1 MKKRFFAMFLA
12 TAMALSLVS
21 ISAANVSVSSTA
33 SNPKTDISPK
43 TASEIV
49 ALSFMKNSLN
59 SNIEISET
67 TPFYDL
73 DGNITAYCVSFHLS
87 QEPKGYVLISLLTS
101 EDPIVEFSFEGP
113 GLVDTIQRSTQSK
126 LSRTPTINSNFETSP
141 IYYLGAGALFLQ
153 DSSNSYLYDVVTKEQ
168 YSFSDI
174 DSQYNSAALTV
185 SPYSFSIA
193 DGILDWA
200 NSSINTNSV
209 YKITG
214 FGNGSDYW
222 LMTDLAGPTESV
234 CAPTAATN
242 LMWYW
247 GVQRGH
253 TWVLNSSKTGLALA
267 KLIFGNMKH
276 NMWTSSSLGTLDSA
290 VRGAY
295 VNYLSPKGKNYNTKI
310 VTQNNYNSFVT
321 ALNDNCP
328 IHTMLRASSSITSSG
343 HDVMAFGYGKST
355 AGTNYLF
362 VMDGWYDYG
371 RFVKFNYFPVIKGVK
386 VWVGG

>member
-1 MKKRFFAMFLA
+1 
-12 TAMALSLVS
+12 MALSLVS

-49 ALSFMKNSLN
+49 AL
-59 SNIEISET
+59 
-67 TPFYDL
+67 
-73 DGNITAYCVSFHLS
+73 
-87 QEPKGYVLISLLTS
+87 
-101 EDPIVEFSFEGP
+101 SFEGP

-343 HDVMAFGYGKST
+343 HDVMAFGY
-355 AGTNYLF
+355 YLF